1 MEERCYSLLRA
12 ANGSEFMEAPSSFAF
27 GPFMFHPLSRRLER
41 QGELVPLNSRATEL
55 LLLLLRRA
63 GELVTKDDL
72 LSAVWGDRIVAE
84 NNLTVHMAALRRALR
99 DGGDAESHIRTEHG
113 RGYRLITPVEVTQT
127 ERDSLPGASAIRL
140 TSRPDTHR
148 MSVLV
153 PPVQSLL
160 SDEASRSLAVE
171 VGRHLVVQLSR
182 IPDTLV
188 MGMPA
193 GDIEPDAASAVSQAR
208 YLLRTSLHPK
218 DGNVQIVAMIDDAA
232 SGATLWADRFEH
244 RHIGLCPMENE
255 IASRLAHAVITEL
268 VDREAA
274 LAPTEETSPTLA
286 AQDSALRGWSALN
299 RELWVPRDLAEARR
313 WFERA
318 LLADPSNASA
328 LAGSAYAIVAEN
340 IRATAQR
347 RDSQS
352 SVAAAAAL
360 RQADEL
366 ATRAVARAP
375 GWPRAWFCRGYVR
388 LWQRRFDAALVAFE
402 RALSLDP
409 CDAESHA
416 YAGHVAFLAG
426 RPDAMQVPV
435 RHAIALSPRD
445 RGVGLWHHWLGL
457 CEFWQERDEPSIPHF
472 VRATDLA
479 PSLIYPAT
487 FLASALALAGRVAEG
502 RKTLDA
508 WCEAMGGVRLT
519 IDQLRAQVFSDHP
532 VYLAGHGRHYRGLRL
547 IGVPE
552 R

>member
-1 MEERCYSLLRA
+1 
-12 ANGSEFMEAPSSFAF
+12 
-27 GPFMFHPLSRRLER
+27 MFHPLSRRLER

-113 RGYRLITPVEVTQT
+113 RGYRLITPVDVTQA
-127 ERDSLPGASAIRL
+127 ERESLPAASAVRL
-140 TSRPDTHR
+140 ASRPDTHR

-153 PPVQSLL
+153 PPVQSQQN
-160 SDEASRSLAVE
+160 DEASRSLAVE
-171 VGRHLVVQLSR
+171 VGRHLMVQLSR

-188 MGMPA
+188 LGTPA
-193 GDIEPDAASAVSQAR
+193 GDLEPDATSAAGQSAPREPQPR
-208 YLLRTSLHPK
+208 YLLRTSLRPK
-218 DGNVQIVAMIDDAA
+218 DGNIQIIAMIDDAA

-244 RHIGLCPMENE
+244 RHIGLCPIENE
-255 IASRLAHAVITEL
+255 IASRLAHAAIIEL

-274 LAPTEETSPTLA
+274 LAPAEDGSATLA
-286 AQDSALRGWSALN
+286 AEDSALRGWSALN
-299 RELWVPRDLAEARR
+299 RELSVPRDLAEARR
-313 WFERA
+313 WFDQA

-347 RDSQS
+347 RDSLS
-352 SVAAAAAL
+352 SVATAADL

-388 LWQRRFDAALVAFE
+388 LWQRSFDAAQVAFE
-402 RALSLDP
+402 RALALDP

-426 RPDAMQVPV
+426 RPDAMEVPV
-435 RHAIALSPRD
+435 RYAIALSPRD

-457 CEFWQERDEPSIPHF
+457 CEFWQGRDEPSIPHF

-479 PSLIYPAT
+479 PSLVYPAS
-487 FLASALALAGRVAEG
+487 FLASAQALAGGVAEG
-502 RKTLDA
+502 RRTLDA

-532 VYLAGHGRHYRGLRL
+532 VYLAGHERHYRGAL
-547 IGVPE
+547 
-552 R
+552 

>member
-1 MEERCYSLLRA
+1 MA
-12 ANGSEFMEAPSSFAF
+12 ASSSFAF
-27 GPFMFHPLSRRLER
+27 GPFVFHPLSRRLER
-41 QGELVPLNSRATEL
+41 QGELVPLNSRASEL

-99 DGGDAESHIRTEHG
+99 DGGDVESHIRTEHG
-113 RGYRLITPVEVTQT
+113 RGYRLVTPVDVTQA
-127 ERDSLPGASAIRL
+127 ERESLLGTPAIRP
-140 TSRPDTHR
+140 TGRADTHR

-153 PPVQSLL
+153 PPVQSQLN
-160 SDEASRSLAVE
+160 DKASRLLAVE

-193 GDIEPDAASAVSQAR
+193 ADLDPDAAATASQAAARELQAR
-208 YLLRTSLHPK
+208 YLLRTSLRPQ
-218 DGNVQIVAMIDDAA
+218 DGSVQIIAMIDDAA

-274 LAPTEETSPTLA
+274 LAPTEDSSPILA

-313 WFERA
+313 WFDQA

-347 RDSQS
+347 RNSLS
-352 SVAAAAAL
+352 GVAAAADL
-360 RQADEL
+360 RQADAL

-388 LWQRRFDAALVAFE
+388 LWQRSFDAAQVAFE
-402 RALSLDP
+402 RALALDP
-409 CDAESHA
+409 CDAESQA

-426 RPDAMQVPV
+426 RPDAMEVPV

-445 RGVGLWHHWLGL
+445 RGVGLWHHWLGQ
-457 CEFWQERDEPSIPHF
+457 CEFWQGRNEPSIPHF

-479 PSLIYPAT
+479 PSLVYPAT
-487 FLASALALAGRVAEG
+487 FLASAHALAGRVAEG
-502 RKTLDA
+502 RRTLDA
-508 WCEAMGGVRLT
+508 WCEAMGGFRLT

-532 VYLAGHGRHYRGLRL
+532 VYLAGHERHYLGLRL
-547 IGVPE
+547 IGVAE